1 MKELPSFARQ
11 SIDEIIASRHGICG
25 VDYELEKYDEYSE
38 EADQLFMDDFGAHLA
53 DKAVNI
59 VLDRSFHAKEDREY
73 FRKLIEASRARW
85 VLVYSK
91 LEAETLWRRICD
103 QRKGEIN
110 ANSALDISEKL
121 FNRYVD
127 GFEHPDGEGKIIV
140 EYTA

>member
-1 MKELPSFARQ
+1 MRELRSFARQ

-38 EADQLFMDDFGAHLA
+38 EADQVFMDVFRAHLA
-53 DKAVNI
+53 DKAVNV
-59 VLDRSFHAKEDREY
+59 VLDRSFYAKEDRDY
-73 FRKLIEASRARW
+73 FKKLIEASGARW
-85 VLVYSK
+85 VLVYFK

-103 QRKGEIN
+103 RRKEEIN

-121 FNRYVD
+121 FKRYND
-127 GFEHPDGEGKIIV
+127 DFEHPDGEGEIIV